1 MSKSNFAGRN
11 AAALEPSVSSHFT
24 GPPPAPPRFR
34 PAGSGDAD
42 AIARLQVSNW
52 RRHYR
57 GAFSD
62 TFLDGDLVAEW
73 RTAWTSR
80 LSTPGGTAT
89 VLAEDDAGLAG
100 LVHVVFDEDGRWG
113 SLIDGLHVS
122 PRRRRTGLGTE
133 LLSRAAK
140 AVAERARGGALYLW
154 VLEQNTAAQEFYL
167 ALGGT
172 CAERAAVAAPGGVP
186 SRLTGSPSK
195 LRFTWPD
202 ATVLARLEAR
212 RGQPNPL

>member
-1 MSKSNFAGRN
+1 M
-11 AAALEPSVSSHFT
+11 SSHFT
-24 GPPPAPPRFR
+24 GSPPAPARFR

-42 AIARLQVSNW
+42 AIARLQVANW

-73 RTAWTSR
+73 RTAWSSR
-80 LSTPGGTAT
+80 LSSPGGTST

-122 PRRRRTGLGTE
+122 LRRRRTGLGTE
-133 LLSRAAK
+133 LLSRAAE
-140 AVAERARGGALYLW
+140 AVAERARGVALYLW

-167 ALGGT
+167 ALGGICT
-172 CAERAAVAAPGGVP
+172 ERAVVAAPGGVS
-186 SRLTGSPSK
+186 SRLTGSPTK
-195 LRFTWPD
+195 LRFAWPD
-202 ATVLARLEAR
+202 AKVLARPEAR
-212 RGQPNPL
+212 QGQPNPA